1 MTRLYEIS
9 ESLRGLSAIDPEDE
23 GAAQAIR
30 DTMQAVQGEFDEK
43 AKAVASVILNMDSD
57 ADAIQAEI
65 DRLTTR
71 KKAIA
76 NRQESIREYL
86 RENME
91 ACGITKISHPLFSIT
106 LAKGREV
113 VVVDDQALIPDELM
127 YVKTEIR
134 PEKAEILRLLKEGK
148 DVPGA
153 RIERSQSLI
162 RIK

>member
-1 MTRLYEIS
+1 MAHLYEITDN
-9 ESLRGLSAIDPEDE
+9 LRGLSSIDAEDE
-23 GAAQAIR
+23 GMALAIR

-43 AKAVASVILNMDSD
+43 AKAVAAVILNMDSD
-57 ADAIQAEI
+57 AEAIQAEI
-65 DRLTTR
+65 DRLSAR

-76 NRQESIREYL
+76 NRQDGIKNYL

-91 ACGITKISHPLFSIT
+91 ACGISKITHQLFSIT

-113 VVVDDQALIPDELM
+113 AIIDNPSVIPDELM
-127 YVKTEIR
+127 YVKTEMR

-148 DVPGA
+148 EVPGA
-153 RIERSQSLI
+153 HIERSQSSI

>member
-1 MTRLYEIS
+1 MSHLYEIT
-9 ESLRGLSAIDPEDE
+9 ENLRGLASIDPEDK
-23 GAAQAIR
+23 GMAVAIR

-57 ADAIQAEI
+57 AEAIQAEI
-65 DRLTTR
+65 DRLTAR

-76 NRQESIREYL
+76 NRQEGIKSYL

-91 ACGITKISHPLFSIT
+91 ACGISKISHPLFSIT

-113 VVVDDQALIPDELM
+113 AIIDNPSLIPDELM
-127 YVKTEIR
+127 YVKTEMR

-148 DVPGA
+148 EVPGA
-153 RIERSQSLI
+153 HIERSQSSI

>member
-1 MTRLYEIS
+1 MAHLYEITDN
-9 ESLRGLSAIDPEDE
+9 LRGLSSIDAEDE
-23 GAAQAIR
+23 GMALAIR

-43 AKAVASVILNMDSD
+43 AKAVAAVILNMDSD
-57 ADAIQAEI
+57 AEAIQAEI
-65 DRLTTR
+65 DRLAAR

-76 NRQESIREYL
+76 NRQDGIKNYL

-91 ACGITKISHPLFSIT
+91 ACGISKITHPLFSIT

-113 VVVDDQALIPDELM
+113 AIIDNPSVIPDELM
-127 YVKTEIR
+127 YVKTEMR

-148 DVPGA
+148 EVPGA
-153 RIERSQSLI
+153 HMERSQSSI

>member
-1 MTRLYEIS
+1 MSHLYEIS
-9 ESLRGLSAIDPEDE
+9 ENLRGLASIDAEDE
-23 GAAQAIR
+23 GMALAIR

-57 ADAIQAEI
+57 AEAIQAEI
-65 DRLTTR
+65 DRLTAR

-76 NRQESIREYL
+76 NRQEGIKNYL

-91 ACGITKISHPLFSIT
+91 ACGISKISHPLFSIT

-113 VVVDDQALIPDELM
+113 AIIDNPSIIPDELT

-134 PEKAEILRLLKEGK
+134 PEKIEILRLLKKGK
-148 DVPGA
+148 EVPGA
-153 RIERSQSLI
+153 HIERSQSSI